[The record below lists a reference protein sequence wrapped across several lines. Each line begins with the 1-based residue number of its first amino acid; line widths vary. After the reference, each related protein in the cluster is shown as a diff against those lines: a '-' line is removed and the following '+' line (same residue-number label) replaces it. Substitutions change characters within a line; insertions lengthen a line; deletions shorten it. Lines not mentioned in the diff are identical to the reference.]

1 MDKGNVVCAVEY
13 YSVMKRNGRMPF
25 AAAWMNLETIVLEVK
40 QVRQIP
46 HVGFLWTL
54 KYS

>member
-25 AAAWMNLETIVLEVK
+25 AAAWMNLEINILMEVDRKRKTI
-40 QVRQIP
+40 
-46 HVGFLWTL
+46 FM
-54 KYS
+54 